1 MNTPTLSVRKTIS
14 LVRRDLRAADGQASY
29 GYGWLSRS
37 AQEALGV
44 QGLEVRHAA
53 GSGGI
58 LLGVFLVVGSI
69 PATAGRRPIA
79 V

>member
-1 MNTPTLSVRKTIS
+1 MTITATTTIRKT
-14 LVRRDLRAADGQASY
+14 LAMVRSDHKANGQASY
-29 GYGWLSRS
+29 GSAWLSNEAR
-37 AQEALGV
+37 EALDAN
-44 QGLEVRHAA
+44 GLEVRHAPA
-53 GSGGI
+53 IGGI